1 MALTVSNG
9 YIVYERGAD
18 SDWYWKGIYNK
29 AVADAANISSPLTG
43 EKQSK
48 LAQAGARLVSLG
60 RSEMA
65 KEIKL
70 IESVTGM
77 TMSSESDIKTFI
89 QNFNQVLMGKKQYE
103 YALKRLKLALSK
115 ENQGKKNRAPTIVSF
130 FTTYLGTAL
139 NRNINNFIDNIDIN
153 QRYEVWLANF
163 DQIIDKSIDDAFRSM
178 LTDKRSKENE
188 LYGAK
193 DEWREVYEASQQINN
208 FNLYFRE
215 IIKSKINFDALKS
228 ALSKEVI
235 ESQKKQK
242 GIRTI
247 IDSAK
252 GLNLK
257 NERKSRSLG
266 GSVNEFIQ
274 NILYSIGA
282 SLQSSV
288 SSGGRVLTGEIAKT
302 DTVTLLTCSQTID
315 TQVIEQ
321 NLVDTLNNNLA
332 IAKTLQDT
340 TQIMDNFYNQYLS
353 KLNNSFIVY
362 GSAKSY
368 SLSESFSGFSGGG
381 ERSME
386 DIPAILAKAGI
397 GGSGNLRKFLNAA
410 YNTANGAIFSNQREE
425 ITEDLKIGLMSAVAQ
440 LLFDDWE
447 QIGTQ
452 SSGAQSIHVLQLEGI
467 QLPLSVLL
475 TATGQAMLQA
485 SSSMEQLVKISI
497 KPMTE
502 IRYKEV
508 LAGESKQE
516 VLAKWEEEAARAK
529 SESRFSM
536 YFLKNFKT
544 MIMEWVNI

>member
-115 ENQGKKNRAPTIVSF
+115 ENQGKKNRAPTIASF

-139 NRNINNFIDNIDIN
+139 NRNINSFIDNIDIN
-153 QRYEVWLANF
+153 QRYETWLANF

-188 LYGAK
+188 MYGIK

-215 IIKSKINFDALKS
+215 MIKSKINFDALKS
-228 ALSKEVI
+228 VLSKEVI

-257 NERKSRSLG
+257 KERKSRSLG

-288 SSGGRVLTGEIAKT
+288 SSGGTVLTGEIAKT

-321 NLVDTLNNNLA
+321 NLVDTLNNDLA

-397 GGSGNLRKFLNAA
+397 GGSGNLRNFLNAA

-425 ITEDLKIGLMSAVAQ
+425 ITEDLKIGLMSAIAQ

-452 SSGAQSIHVLQLEGI
+452 SGGAQSIHVLQLEGI

-475 TATGQAMLQA
+475 TATGQAMIQA

-508 LAGESKQE
+508 LVGESKQE

-536 YFLKNFKT
+536 HFLKNFKT